1 MLPARPF
8 NFVKFKESCRSR
20 FGISPNPHTPISFF
34 KSKNLV
40 ESLTR
45 FGGNII
51 FSNGLRDPFSSGG
64 ILDDLSDTIVVL
76 TTTKGTSCLDL
87 TTPNI
92 NYVDTKWLI
101 EQREAEIK
109 IFRQWIDHFH
119 HISGSY
125 TTGCSLV
132 IVTWVQILVFLF
144 IYLD

>member
-1 MLPARPF
+1 MLIGVESPFKPITNRTIAWEWQRCSELIFPIGCENDTMLPARPF

-76 TTTKGTSCLDL
+76 TTTKGM
-87 TTPNI
+87 
-92 NYVDTKWLI
+92 
-101 EQREAEIK
+101 
-109 IFRQWIDHFH
+109 
-119 HISGSY
+119 
-125 TTGCSLV
+125 
-132 IVTWVQILVFLF
+132 
-144 IYLD
+144 